1 MDTCVFVNFAIV
13 GRVDVIVKIS
23 GFYFIGPKK
32 SLMK

>member
-13 GRVDVIVKIS
+13 GRVHVIVKIS
-23 GFYFIGPKK
+23 GFYFICPKK